1 MRDLLNNIDVKRG
14 ISPAIVTN
22 ADTAYVSQI
31 LDTRGLKSATF
42 VLLTGALSDANATF
56 VVLAEEGEISTLS
69 DNTAI
74 ADANLLGTEAL
85 AAPLF
90 SDDNKCFKLG
100 FIDTKRY
107 IRVTV
112 TPSGN
117 NSGDINLAGV
127 WITEPELVPTA
138 NPPA

>member
-1 MRDLLNNIDVKRG
+1 MRDLCNNIDPKRG
-14 ISPAIVTN
+14 LSPIKQTN
-22 ADTAYVSQI
+22 ADTAFVSQI

-42 VLLTGALSDANATF
+42 VLLTGAITDTDVTF
-56 VVLAEEGEISTLS
+56 VVLAEEGDNSALS

-74 ADANLLGTEAL
+74 ADGNLLGTELL
-85 AAPLF
+85 ATPLLT
-90 SDDNKCFKLG
+90 DDNECFKLG

-112 TPSGN
+112 TPTGN
-117 NSGDINLAGV
+117 NSGDINIAGV
-127 WITEPELVPTA
+127 WITEPLTKPTA

>member
-1 MRDLLNNIDVKRG
+1 MRDLFSHINPKRG
-14 ISPAIVTN
+14 LSPQKQTN
-22 ADTAYVSQI
+22 LDTAFVSEI

-42 VLLTGALSDANATF
+42 VLLTGGLTDTNATF
-56 VVLAEEGEISTLS
+56 TVLAEEGANSALS

-74 ADANLLGTEAL
+74 DDANLLGTEAL

-90 SDDNKCFKLG
+90 SDDDKCFKLG

-117 NSGDINLAGV
+117 NSGDINIAGV
-127 WITEPELVPTA
+127 WITEPQIAPAA
-138 NPPA
+138 NPPT